1 MTEDTNLANSDLL
14 WLECWTDT
22 ALNVNTSAM
31 LVTALVLEIPCC
43 STAVP
48 RTTDCICCLK
58 VLRQQQ
64 MVPAW
69 MHITL
74 QPTSA

>member
-1 MTEDTNLANSDLL
+1 MTEDANLANSDLL
-14 WLECWTDT
+14 WLERWTETVLD
-22 ALNVNTSAM
+22 VNTSAM
-31 LVTALVLEIPCC
+31 LVTALVLEMPCC

-48 RTTDCICCLK
+48 PTTDYSCCLK

-64 MVPAW
+64 MVPAC